1 MLIEINYLWREP
13 MDYFFINMILTSSSV
28 ILALIGFYFVV
39 RIWIKW
45 KNTDMDILK
54 ARVFLNKKFLE
65 KNGRYVFLSGAS
77 LAAHQFMGFLIQLNF
92 ITGDLISTLSE
103 ILNFMSLVFLLILA
117 YEWLVLISA
126 KKNLFY

>member
-1 MLIEINYLWREP
+1 MV
-13 MDYFFINMILTSSSV
+13 YFSLNMIMTGGSV

-45 KNTDMDILK
+45 RNIDMDILK

-65 KNGRYVFLSGAS
+65 TNWKYVFLSGAS
-77 LAAHQFMGFLIQLNF
+77 LTAHQFIVFLMQLNF
-92 ITGDLISTLSE
+92 ITGDLIYSLSE
-103 ILNFMSLVFLLILA
+103 ILEFLALVFLLILA

-126 KKNLFY
+126 KKNRFL